1 MKKFKNEYLNQALS
15 ELRFKELTAVQT
27 KVIELFDKDNDLVIE
42 AKTGSGKTHAF
53 LLPILD
59 TLDPESKDVHACII
73 APTRELAI
81 QINRFAQD
89 LIKHS
94 PQAISI
100 NLYLGGEDK
109 EREIEWLKNR
119 QPQIVIGTPGR
130 LHDLV
135 VKENVL
141 KIYKT
146 KYFVIDEADM
156 TLDNDFLEVVDNLA
170 GTVLEAKFM
179 IFSATIPE
187 RLKPFLRKYIN
198 KPIMV
203 EVHPEEISNLN
214 IKHYFIKTREQD
226 RFVLL
231 KKVLEVINPY
241 MGIIFC
247 NTKESADL
255 VYNWM
260 KERNENVTVFH
271 GDIDY
276 RKRKQIIKRINS
288 LEFQYIVATDIL
300 ARGIDIVG
308 VSHIIN
314 YELPRDFEFY
324 IHRSGRTG
332 RIDFDGVAISLYEFN
347 DNTYLDKLEGKGVRC
362 EYKAIRNGALVDGSI
377 RKSRE
382 KRIRPE
388 NELDYEA
395 KRKVKKPKKI
405 KPGYKKKYQAA
416 VDKEKKKLAR
426 KKR

>member
-1 MKKFKNEYLNQALS
+1 MF
-15 ELRFKELTAVQT
+15 T
-27 KVIELFDKDNDLVIE
+27 
-42 AKTGSGKTHAF
+42 
-53 LLPILD
+53 P
-59 TLDPESKDVHACII
+59 
-73 APTRELAI
+73 
-81 QINRFAQD
+81 
-89 LIKHS
+89 
-94 PQAISI
+94 
-100 NLYLGGEDK
+100 K

-141 KIYKT
+141 KLYKT

-226 RFVLL
+226 RFILL
-231 KKVLEVINPY
+231 KKVIEVINPY

-332 RIDFDGVAISLYEFN
+332 RIDFDGECISLYEFN
-347 DNTYLDKLEGKGVRC
+347 DNTYLDKLEGKGVKC
-362 EYKAIRNGALVDGSI
+362 EYKTFRNGALVDASV

-405 KPGYKKKYQAA
+405 KPAYKKKYQAA